1 MIKELKIGLIAT
13 FLIALLVWGV
23 NFLKGKNIFSQTN
36 HYYAI
41 YDGIGGLEKASPI
54 YLNGLDV
61 GIIES
66 IKLYGDNNRDIIVYF
81 SIRKDIKIPKA
92 SEVVIFSSDFLGT
105 KAIRL
110 DFTNKKQY
118 YQSGDTLPSSIEVDL
133 TEQIYSEIKPIKE
146 KSERMIETIDSLT
159 VMLKN
164 ATQNNI
170 SKSLTNLKDIT
181 ENLKK
186 SSSTL
191 DNLLTSEKDNLK
203 SVITNTKD
211 ISENLKNNNENIS
224 NTLSNMSSITDSLR
238 QANLQKT
245 LNKLENTLTKTDS
258 ILYRINRGEGSL
270 GLLVN
275 NDSLYNNLNTTSR
288 DLDLLINDLKENPGR
303 YINIS
308 IFGGKKKDK

>member
-54 YLNGLDV
+54 FLNGLNV
-61 GIIES
+61 GTIES

-105 KAIRL
+105 KAVRL

-118 YQSGDTLPSSIEVDL
+118 YQSGDTLPSNIEVDL

-159 VMLKN
+159 MMLKN
-164 ATQNNI
+164 ATQTNI

-181 ENLKK
+181 QNLKR

-203 SVITNTKD
+203 SVIRNTKD

-275 NDSLYNNLNTTSR
+275 NDSLYNNLNSTSR